1 MIEAAR
7 NLADIPDANSTE
19 FDPATAHPVI
29 STMAEQLDIVA
40 GEGDMGGTMRLG
52 MYPAKLAE
60 GSIVRE
66 VYDGKEYVE
75 ERHRHRYEVNN
86 AYRAELEKKAGLLF
100 SGTSPD
106 GKLVEYVEYPRDVH
120 PYLVATQAHPELRSR
135 PDPSAPAVRRPGEGG
150 GRAARSPRGRLR
162 SNTPVVRWPG
172 CGPSRVRAPVSFAQV
187 ARWKDAGMTIKDTPE
202 AWEVRATQT
211 PFVGNKTS
219 VRTDEVVMPDGSVVR
234 RDYQVHP
241 GSVAVLALDDE
252 DRVLLIKQY
261 RHPVRHKLWEIPA
274 GLLDVPGENPLHA
287 AQRELY
293 EEAHV
298 KAEDWRVLTDVYTT
312 PGGCDEAVRIFLA
325 RELSEADGRALRGRG
340 GGGRH
345 GARAGAGRR
354 PGPGRPRGRRCTTTA
369 SWSASSSL
377 AAARAGDGLDALR
390 PAEAPWP
397 ARPFEA

>member
-1 MIEAAR
+1 
-7 NLADIPDANSTE
+7 
-19 FDPATAHPVI
+19 
-29 STMAEQLDIVA
+29 
-40 GEGDMGGTMRLG
+40 
-52 MYPAKLAE
+52 
-60 GSIVRE
+60 
-66 VYDGKEYVE
+66 
-75 ERHRHRYEVNN
+75 
-86 AYRAELEKKAGLLF
+86 
-100 SGTSPD
+100 
-106 GKLVEYVEYPRDVH
+106 
-120 PYLVATQAHPELRSR
+120 
-135 PDPSAPAVRRPGEGG
+135 
-150 GRAARSPRGRLR
+150 
-162 SNTPVVRWPG
+162 
-172 CGPSRVRAPVSFAQV
+172 
-187 ARWKDAGMTIKDTPE
+187 MTIKDTPE
-202 AWEVRATQT
+202 AWEIRADRRPPSWATR
-211 PFVGNKTS
+211 PR

-325 RELSEADGRALRGRG
+325 RGLSEADGQRFAVEEEEADMEHARVPVADLVRASS
-340 GGGRH
+340 
-345 GARAGAGRR
+345 RAT
-354 PGPGRPRGRRCTTTA
+354 CTTTA
-369 SWSASSSL
+369 SWSACCRWWPR
-377 AAARAGDGLDALR
+377 ARGEGVDALR